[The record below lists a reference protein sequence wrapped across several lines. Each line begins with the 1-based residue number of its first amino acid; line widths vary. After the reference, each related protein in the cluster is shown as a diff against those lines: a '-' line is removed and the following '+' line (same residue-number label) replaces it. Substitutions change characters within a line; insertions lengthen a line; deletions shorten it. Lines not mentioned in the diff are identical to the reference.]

1 MNLKEAPMRTAKV
14 DRKTKETEISLELNL
29 DGKGVYSVSTGIG
42 FFDHMLELFSKHSLI
57 DLKIEMKGDLEV
69 DCHHSVEDTG
79 IVLGQAIKEA
89 LGDKKSITRYGSF
102 TIPMDEALAKV
113 DLDLSGRPYLVFNA
127 EFSKSK
133 AGDMDVE
140 TVEEF
145 MMAVCTNAGITM
157 HVNVNYG
164 SNNHHIIEAVYKAF
178 ARALRIAV
186 ANDDRVEG
194 VPSTKGIL

>member
-1 MNLKEAPMRTAKV
+1 MRNAAV
-14 DRKTKETEISLELNL
+14 ERKTKETEISLELNL
-29 DGKGVYSVSTGIG
+29 DGKGNYSISTGIG

-57 DLKIEMKGDLEV
+57 DIKLSVRGDLEV
-69 DCHHSVEDTG
+69 DCHHSVEDAG

-89 LGDKKSITRYGSF
+89 LGNKISIKRYGSF
-102 TIPMDEALAKV
+102 TVPMDEALATV
-113 DLDLSGRPYLVFNA
+113 NLDLSGRPYLVFNA

-157 HVNVNYG
+157 HVNVLYG
-164 SNNHHIIEAVYKAF
+164 SNNHHMIEGIFKAF

-186 ANDDRVEG
+186 SKDDKVEG

>member
-1 MNLKEAPMRTAKV
+1 MRNAAV
-14 DRKTKETEISLELNL
+14 ERKTKETEISLELNL
-29 DGKGVYSVSTGIG
+29 DGKGNYSISTGIG

-57 DLKIEMKGDLEV
+57 DIKLSVRGDLEV
-69 DCHHSVEDTG
+69 DCHHSVEDAG

-89 LGDKKSITRYGSF
+89 LGNKISIKRYGSF
-102 TIPMDEALAKV
+102 TVPMDEALATV
-113 DLDLSGRPYLVFNA
+113 NLDLSGRPYLVFNA

-157 HVNVNYG
+157 HVNVLYG
-164 SNNHHIIEAVYKAF
+164 SNNHHMIEGIFKAF

-186 ANDDRVEG
+186 SKDDKVEG
-194 VPSTKGIL
+194 IPSTKGIL